1 MAEQP
6 SIGVPVADLR
16 PTQMTVGFREVEIK
30 RLQWREA
37 DEVART
43 KLLRRHVVP
52 AVIGPKG
59 RLYIVDHHHFT
70 KALLDEKASVVA
82 VYVVADLGDLAK
94 DEFWTFLDNSDW
106 CHAYDANGKRCEL
119 SDIPKTLS
127 ELADDPF
134 RSLVGELIRA
144 GGCAKSDAPF
154 FEFLWADF
162 LRRRI
167 KKKLVEKDFG
177 TALVKALDLAKS
189 ADAKSLPG
197 WSGTDPTAK

>member
-1 MAEQP
+1 MSEP
-6 SIGVPVADLR
+6 LSIGVPVTSLR

-30 RLQWREA
+30 RQQWRDAKE
-37 DEVART
+37 EERV

-52 AVIGPKG
+52 AVIGPKAQNF
-59 RLYIVDHHHFT
+59 IVDHHHFT
-70 KALLDEKASVVA
+70 KALLEEKAPQVA
-82 VYVVADLGDLAK
+82 IYIIDDLQGLAK

-106 CHAYDANGKRCEL
+106 CHAYDSNGERCEL
-119 SDIPKTLS
+119 SKIPKSLS
-127 ELADDPF
+127 ELSDDPY

-144 GGCAKSDAPF
+144 GGFAKNAKPF

-167 KKKLVEKDFG
+167 KRQIVEKDFG

-189 ADAKSLPG
+189 SEAKSLPG
-197 WSGTDPTAK
+197 WAGADPAS

>member
-1 MAEQP
+1 MSKQLP
-6 SIGVPVADLR
+6 IGVPVTDLR
-16 PTQMTVGFREVEIK
+16 PTQMTLGFREVEIK
-30 RLQWREA
+30 RRLWSEA
-37 DEVART
+37 DAEQRVE
-43 KLLRRHVVP
+43 LLRRHVVP

-59 RLYIVDHHHFT
+59 RHYIVDHHHFT
-70 KALLDEKASVVA
+70 KALIDEKASEVA

-94 DEFWTFLDNSDW
+94 DEFWTFLDNNDW
-106 CHAYDANGKRCEL
+106 CHAYDANGKRREL
-119 SDIPKTLS
+119 SDIPKALS

-167 KKKLVEKDFG
+167 KKQLVETDFG
-177 TALVKALDLAKS
+177 TALVKALGLAKS
-189 ADAKSLPG
+189 TDAKSLPG
-197 WSGTDPTAK
+197 WSGADPSAK